1 MCYERWKRRERGRE
15 ERFEEEVRYLIDEER
30 PRREP
35 RAPVLEREGDEES
48 RDPERV
54 RLEAGTRA

>member
-1 MCYERWKRRERGRE
+1 MCYQRWRRREQRRE

-30 PRREP
+30 PPREP
-35 RAPVLEREGDEES
+35 RASVLERARDEES

-54 RLEAGTRA
+54 RVEAATRA